1 MSAAARS
8 LPGSPAAPKAFE
20 PSEQALAG
28 DPVAV
33 RELIELLMPDAVRVA
48 ASALGE
54 DHPDLD
60 DAVQLGLLTVIRELR
75 SFRRQ
80 GSFRYYA
87 MRIVQRI
94 AFAVRR
100 KHQRSA
106 VLAEKIRAEDDDGE
120 EAADDGSEPV
130 DQSLRRVL
138 RELFQTLPEA
148 QAETFLL
155 RVVLEYEL
163 DEVAVETGV
172 PVNTVRSRLRL
183 AREALRRRIESDPR
197 LAGLLEDSIPRH
209 ERTHKR

>member
-8 LPGSPAAPKAFE
+8 IGGPATAPKAFE
-20 PSEQALAG
+20 PSERAIAG
-28 DPVAV
+28 DPVAI
-33 RELIELLMPDAVRVA
+33 RELLELLMPDAFRVA

-54 DHPDLD
+54 QHPDLD
-60 DAVQLGLLTVIRELR
+60 DAVQQGLLTVVQQLS
-75 SFRRQ
+75 SFRQQ

-87 MRIVQRI
+87 MRIVQRT

-100 KHQRSA
+100 KDRRSA
-106 VLAEKIRAEDDDGE
+106 LLAEKIRADEDEGDEIDDT
-120 EAADDGSEPV
+120 SEPV

-183 AREALRRRIESDPR
+183 AREALRRGIESDPR
-197 LAGLLEDSIPRH
+197 LAGLLEESLSRH